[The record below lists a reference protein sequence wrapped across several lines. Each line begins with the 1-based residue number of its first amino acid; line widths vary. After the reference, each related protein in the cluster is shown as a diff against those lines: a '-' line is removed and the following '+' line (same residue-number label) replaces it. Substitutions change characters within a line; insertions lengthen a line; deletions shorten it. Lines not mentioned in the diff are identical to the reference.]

1 MKRINLKKE
10 IKYSICTCGA
20 SKTMPFCD
28 SSHRELN
35 EKFKCNYGSLK
46 IIPESDITLNLSS
59 NTWQDESENSNK
71 AI

>member
-1 MKRINLKKE
+1 
-10 IKYSICTCGA
+10 
-20 SKTMPFCD
+20 MPFCD

-35 EKFKCNYGSLK
+35 EKSKCNYGSLK
-46 IIPESDITLNLSS
+46 IIPESDVTLNLSS